1 MSQEWINL
9 RVDDEKYV
17 LDTIESAKN
26 SKSLDDTWFTDD
38 KETIISVLGITDTD
52 KIGLMGHSL
61 GGAVSVTVGR
71 ERDDIDAVIDMD
83 GNMFGEITG
92 IKNGKFEYYTDS
104 YSVPLLALFTENNYN
119 TIEADPD
126 GGLLRVNR
134 VVIDNAKDGKI
145 TCFSNAKHMDF
156 TDLPLFSP
164 FLGSML
170 GHGDVDSEKM
180 MTTVNG
186 IVLDWFNY
194 YLKGEGV
201 LDIHSIDNA
210 VKDNKNRAQ

>member
-92 IKNGKFEYYTDS
+92 IKNGKFEY
-104 YSVPLLALFTENNYN
+104 
-119 TIEADPD
+119 
-126 GGLLRVNR
+126 
-134 VVIDNAKDGKI
+134 
-145 TCFSNAKHMDF
+145 
-156 TDLPLFSP
+156 
-164 FLGSML
+164 
-170 GHGDVDSEKM
+170 
-180 MTTVNG
+180 
-186 IVLDWFNY
+186 
-194 YLKGEGV
+194 
-201 LDIHSIDNA
+201 
-210 VKDNKNRAQ
+210 

>member
-119 TIEADPD
+119 EIESDAY
-126 GGLLRVNR
+126 GGIYHVNKF
-134 VVIDNAKDGKI
+134 VIGNAKDGRIVSFK
-145 TCFSNAKHMDF
+145 NARHMDF

-201 LDIHSIDNA
+201 LDI
-210 VKDNKNRAQ
+210 KAQY

>member
-104 YSVPLLALFTENNYN
+104 YSVPLLASLKDDDFWKHPNDEWSDKNWDACVYKAEDYATVGQFNCLLPPE
-119 TIEADPD
+119 IADIFSSSN
-126 GGLLRVNR
+126 L
-134 VVIDNAKDGKI
+134 
-145 TCFSNAKHMDF
+145 SNAL
-156 TDLPLFSP
+156 TRALNGQASL
-164 FLGSML
+164 
-170 GHGDVDSEKM
+170 VDGMAALEQKANEKWK
-180 MTTVNG
+180 T
-186 IVLDWFNY
+186 I
-194 YLKGEGV
+194 
-201 LDIHSIDNA
+201 S
-210 VKDNKNRAQ
+210 

>member
-1 MSQEWINL
+1 MFYYVRSFGSNYYRNGYQ
-9 RVDDEKYV
+9 YV
-17 LDTIESAKN
+17 LLRCRFRDQKEEKN
-26 SKSLDDTWFTDD
+26 SLDHTWYAED
-38 KETIISVLGITDTD
+38 KETMLRVISMTDTE

-61 GGAVSVTVGR
+61 GGAAAVSVGK
-71 ERDDIDAVIDMD
+71 ERSDIDAVIDMD
-83 GNMFGEITG
+83 GSMFGEMTNV
-92 IKNGKFEYYTDS
+92 KDGKFEYYTGA
-104 YSVPLLALFTENNYN
+104 YPVPMLALFTENNYN
-119 TIEADPD
+119 EIESDAY
-126 GGLLRVNR
+126 GGIYHVNKF
-134 VVIDNAKDGKI
+134 VIGNAKDGRIVSFK
-145 TCFSNAKHMDF
+145 NARHMDF

-201 LDIHSIDNA
+201 LDI
-210 VKDNKNRAQ
+210 KAQY